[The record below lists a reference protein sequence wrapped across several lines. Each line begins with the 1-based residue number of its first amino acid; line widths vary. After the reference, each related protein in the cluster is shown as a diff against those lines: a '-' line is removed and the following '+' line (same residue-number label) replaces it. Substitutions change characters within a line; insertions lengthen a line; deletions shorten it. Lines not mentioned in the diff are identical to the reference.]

1 MHNILSKDMLMKYMK
16 IQRADDLKNVIVKKG
31 GFVTSSKFIH
41 LKNLHAYGSLHLMYQ
56 DCSRICIII

>member
-1 MHNILSKDMLMKYMK
+1 MKYMK

-31 GFVTSSKFIH
+31 GFVTSSKFTH